1 MLFPLLL
8 SAAGLILAY
17 LPVLLHWTDLPPAI
31 PFLILAAGVVWG
43 AWVLRGKRT
52 RRNVALAI
60 GQGLILAVHAVWWFQ
75 LSSYDQPERAPMPG
89 DAAPA
94 IRATRVRDG
103 APFEL
108 AAQRGYPVLLVFF
121 RGPW

>member
-1 MLFPLLL
+1 VLFPLLL
-8 SAAGLILAY
+8 SAAGLVLAY
-17 LPVLLHWTDLPPAI
+17 LPVLARWSDLPPAM

-52 RRNVALAI
+52 RRNIALLA
-60 GQGLILAVHAVWWFQ
+60 GQVLILTGHAVWWFQ
-75 LSSYDQPERAPMPG
+75 LSSYDEPVSAPTPG

-94 IRATRVRDG
+94 IRATRVRDA

-108 AAQRGYPVLLVFF
+108 GAQRGHPVLLVFF